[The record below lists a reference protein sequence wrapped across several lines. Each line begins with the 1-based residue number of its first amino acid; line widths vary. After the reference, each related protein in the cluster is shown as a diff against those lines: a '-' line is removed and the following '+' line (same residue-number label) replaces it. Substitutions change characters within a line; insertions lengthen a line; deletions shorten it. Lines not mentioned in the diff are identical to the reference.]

1 MITKALFGRIIAQY
15 AQDPYGR
22 HGLAHWARVLENGR
36 RLSAVNGANP
46 RVVELFA
53 VFHDACRV
61 NEKRDPGHG
70 KRGADLALRLRS
82 QYYDISDEEF
92 ELLYD
97 ACVRHTDGET
107 EADITIQT
115 CWDSD
120 RLDLAR
126 VNIIPSTEKL
136 CTSAAKDR
144 NVIEWAVS
152 RSIENIWPGLISSEW
167 GFEQDSSENKNSYW
181 RKAY

>member
-1 MITKALFGRIIAQY
+1 MITKTLFDRILAQY
-15 AQDPYGR
+15 AQTVNGR

-36 RLSAVNGANP
+36 RLSSMNGANI

-61 NEKRDPGHG
+61 TEKRDPGHG
-70 KRGADLALRLRS
+70 QRGAELAVRYRGTHFDLPDR
-82 QYYDISDEEF
+82 DFD
-92 ELLYD
+92 LLYE

-107 EADITIQT
+107 EADLTIQT

-126 VNIIPSTEKL
+126 VNITPSPDKL
-136 CTSAAKDR
+136 CTDAARDR
-144 NVIEWAVS
+144 DVLAWAIRRSVENVE
-152 RSIENIWPGLISSEW
+152 PLLIRDEW
-167 GFEQDSSENKNSYW
+167 GVADFFRN
-181 RKAY
+181 